1 MTTATTTHQTHA
13 VDATPRP
20 ETRRRPR
27 GAGRTRTSDWRG
39 YAWAA
44 AVTAIAT
51 AVGWPLHHQF
61 GLGNTNVLM
70 LYLLGVLWVATRH
83 SRGAAIGASVLSVA
97 AFNFY
102 FVPPHLTLAVADHQ
116 YLVTFAVMLLT
127 ALTISTLTHRV
138 REQAGA
144 ARQAWERAEAEFLR
158 NTLLSGVSHDLRTP
172 LSAIT
177 GAASTLIET
186 GDNLAPAART
196 EMLDTIYSETAR
208 MERLIN
214 NLLDMTRL
222 ESGGLRLR
230 KEWHSL
236 HEVLGAALQH
246 VEGRLRGRE
255 VRTDLPAD
263 LPLVRMDGVA
273 IEQVLVNLLDNA
285 AEYVPATSPIEIS
298 VSLLDPDPGAADA
311 GGELAVEVADRGP
324 GLPVGAEQRVF
335 QKFFGAGAGSSR
347 RGLGLGLAI
356 CRGIVEA
363 HGGRIVAAN
372 RPGGGAAFRFT
383 LPRSEMPPAAA
394 PAESTVTGA

>member
-1 MTTATTTHQTHA
+1 MPRAAGPARAT
-13 VDATPRP
+13 
-20 ETRRRPR
+20 
-27 GAGRTRTSDWRG
+27 DWRG

-44 AVTAIAT
+44 AVTAAAT

-61 GLGNTNVLM
+61 GLANTNVLM

-83 SRGAAIGASVLSVA
+83 SRGAAIVASVLSVA

-138 REQAGA
+138 RDQAAA
-144 ARQAWERAEAEFLR
+144 ARRAWERAEAEFLR

-172 LSAIT
+172 LAAIT

-186 GDNLAPAART
+186 GDGLAPAARA
-196 EMLDTIYSETAR
+196 EMLDTIHSEAAR

-222 ESGGLRLR
+222 ESGGLRLK
-230 KEWHSL
+230 KEWQSL
-236 HEVLGAALQH
+236 HEVLGAALEH
-246 VEGRLRGRE
+246 VNGRLRGHE
-255 VRTDLPAD
+255 VRTDLPPD
-263 LPLVRMDGVA
+263 LPLVQMDAVA

-285 AEYVPATSPIEIS
+285 VEYVPASSPIEIS
-298 VSLLDPDPGAADA
+298 VRLGSDSSEDLV
-311 GGELAVEVADRGP
+311 VEVADRGP
-324 GLPVGAEQRVF
+324 GLSAGAEQRVF

-363 HGGRIVAAN
+363 HGGTISAAN

-383 LPRSEMPPAAA
+383 LPRSAAPPAAA
-394 PAESTVTGA
+394 PAESTAPGA

>member
-1 MTTATTTHQTHA
+1 MTTATTTHQTQA
-13 VDATPRP
+13 VDATPRTEKRRTP
-20 ETRRRPR
+20 RAAGLTRP
-27 GAGRTRTSDWRG
+27 ADWRG

-61 GLGNTNVLM
+61 GLANTNVLM

-83 SRGAAIGASVLSVA
+83 SRGAAILASVLSVA

-138 REQAGA
+138 REQADA
-144 ARQAWERAEAEFLR
+144 ARQAWERAEIEFLR

-186 GDNLAPAART
+186 GDRLAPAARA
-196 EMLDTIYSETAR
+196 EMLDTIYSEAER

-255 VRTDLPAD
+255 VRTDLPTD
-263 LPLVRMDGVA
+263 LPL
-273 IEQVLVNLLDNA
+273 
-285 AEYVPATSPIEIS
+285 
-298 VSLLDPDPGAADA
+298 
-311 GGELAVEVADRGP
+311 
-324 GLPVGAEQRVF
+324 
-335 QKFFGAGAGSSR
+335 
-347 RGLGLGLAI
+347 
-356 CRGIVEA
+356 
-363 HGGRIVAAN
+363 
-372 RPGGGAAFRFT
+372 
-383 LPRSEMPPAAA
+383 
-394 PAESTVTGA
+394 